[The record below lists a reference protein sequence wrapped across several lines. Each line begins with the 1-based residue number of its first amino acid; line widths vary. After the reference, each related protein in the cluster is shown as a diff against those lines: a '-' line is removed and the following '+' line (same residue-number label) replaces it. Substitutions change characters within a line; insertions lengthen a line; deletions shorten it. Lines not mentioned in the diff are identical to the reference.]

1 MFLHLDTFVVAAGLA
16 TFLLLAGHLSLAETT
31 GKRNALSAAAGG
43 SIAYVFISLLPE
55 IENAA
60 MLFRQETYSFMPFEG
75 VHGVNL
81 AMLAGFLSFYALAEI
96 APAEL
101 ESGQQ
106 VAQSRAF
113 WGQVLGYGGYI
124 ALIGYLLVHSLD
136 AVEGSLLLYAI
147 SMSFHFLLVGF
158 GLRELHQKHYDSIG
172 RYVLAA
178 FCLLGWFA
186 GVMIDLPKSLVVLLF
201 GFVSGGV
208 VSVTGIVELPKGKEG
223 KVGPFIAGALGF
235 AFFLMV
241 CR

>member
-55 IENAA
+55 IENATV
-60 MLFRQETYSFMPFEG
+60 LFREATHLYMPFDG
-75 VHGVNL
+75 IHGVNL
-81 AMLAGFLSFYALAEI
+81 AMLAGFLSFYALAGI
-96 APAEL
+96 VPAER
-101 ESGQQ
+101 ESGQASQ
-106 VAQSRAF
+106 TLAF
-113 WGQVLGYGGYI
+113 WAQILGYGGYI
-124 ALIGYLLVHSLD
+124 ALIGYLLVRSLTE
-136 AVEGSLLLYAI
+136 VEQSLLFYAI

-158 GLRELHQKHYDSIG
+158 GLRELHPKHYDRIG
-172 RYVLAA
+172 RYILAA
-178 FCLLGWFA
+178 FCLFGWFV
-186 GVMIDLPKSLVVLLF
+186 GVMIDLPKPVVILLF

-223 KVGPFIAGALGF
+223 KTIPFMAGAFGF
-235 AFFLMV
+235 AVFLIV

>member
-55 IENAA
+55 IENATV
-60 MLFRQETYSFMPFEG
+60 LFREATHLYMPFDG
-75 VHGVNL
+75 IHGVNL
-81 AMLAGFLSFYALAEI
+81 AMLAGFLSFYALAGI
-96 APAEL
+96 VPAER
-101 ESGQQ
+101 ESGQASQ
-106 VAQSRAF
+106 TLAF
-113 WGQVLGYGGYI
+113 WAQILGYGGYI
-124 ALIGYLLVHSLD
+124 AVIGYLLVRSLT
-136 AVEGSLLLYAI
+136 AVEQSLLFYAI

-158 GLRELHQKHYDSIG
+158 GLRELHPKHYDRIG
-172 RYVLAA
+172 RYILAA
-178 FCLLGWFA
+178 FCLFGWFV
-186 GVMIDLPKSLVVLLF
+186 GVMIDLPKPAVILLF

-223 KVGPFIAGALGF
+223 KTIPFMAGAFGF
-235 AFFLMV
+235 AVFLIV